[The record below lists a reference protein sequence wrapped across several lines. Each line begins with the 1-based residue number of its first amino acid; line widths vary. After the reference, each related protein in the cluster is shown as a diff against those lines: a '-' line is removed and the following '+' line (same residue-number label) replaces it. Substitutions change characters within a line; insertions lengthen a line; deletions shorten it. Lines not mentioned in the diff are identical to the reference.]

1 MIRRLFLTKR
11 IEDEESLRVP
21 PKEVVNR
28 IYLKALS
35 IRDISDVDAVRVEL
49 ETGNI
54 VIARITPLARKSI
67 DDARQAV
74 DELCAFV
81 KELGGD
87 IARLGEERLVIT
99 PPTIKIWRKSPELI
113 E

>member
-11 IEDEESLRVP
+11 VEEEESLRTP
-21 PKEVVNR
+21 PKEVVNK

-35 IRDISDVDAVRVEL
+35 IRDISDVDAVRTEL

-54 VIARITPLARKSI
+54 VIARITPLARKSV
-67 DDARQAV
+67 DDAQQAV

-99 PPTIKIWRKSPELI
+99 PPTIKIWRKSPEI
-113 E
+113 TE